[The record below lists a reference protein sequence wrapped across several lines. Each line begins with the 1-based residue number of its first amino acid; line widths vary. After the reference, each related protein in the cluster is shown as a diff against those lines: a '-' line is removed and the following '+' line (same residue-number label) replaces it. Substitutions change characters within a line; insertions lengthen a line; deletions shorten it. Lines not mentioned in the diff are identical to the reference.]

1 MTLFF
6 FISEPGTS
14 IPKALDIISEFGKVS
29 GYKINLSKSI
39 IFPINDHAQ
48 QLDFDQFPFKV
59 ARDKFTY
66 LGVSVTH
73 KYNDLFKCNMVPAL
87 EKAKQDLDRW
97 SLLPISLAGR
107 KNSVKMTILPRLLFL
122 FQTVP
127 VFVPKTIFK
136 NLDTCISS
144 FIWNKNIPRIRKS
157 YLERQKEVMGLAL
170 PIFLHYYWASNIHKV
185 IYWISDFFQGTGLLW
200 AEMEQF
206 ACNPVSLPSMLCA
219 PLPLSKKSQTV
230 NPIVNGSLRIWSQ
243 FRSHFKHKQALT
255 LLPIVSN
262 GLFPPSLVDS
272 AFQIWFR
279 KGLWC
284 IRDLFQ
290 NNNFISFEHI
300 VREQT

>member
-1 MTLFF
+1 MGINRGGHTHKLSLYADDLIL

-29 GYKINLSKSI
+29 GYKINLSKTI

-127 VFVPKTIFK
+127 VFVPKKIFK

-170 PIFLHYYWASNIHKV
+170 PIFLHYYFASNIHKV
-185 IYWISDFFQGTGLLW
+185 IYWISDYGLRW
-200 AEMEQF
+200 
-206 ACNPVSLPSMLCA
+206 NSLLVIPCLCHQCFVHHYLSA
-219 PLPLSKKSQTV
+219 KKVRRSTPL
-230 NPIVNGSLRIWSQ
+230 
-243 FRSHFKHKQALT
+243 
-255 LLPIVSN
+255 
-262 GLFPPSLVDS
+262 
-272 AFQIWFR
+272 
-279 KGLWC
+279 
-284 IRDLFQ
+284 
-290 NNNFISFEHI
+290 
-300 VREQT
+300 